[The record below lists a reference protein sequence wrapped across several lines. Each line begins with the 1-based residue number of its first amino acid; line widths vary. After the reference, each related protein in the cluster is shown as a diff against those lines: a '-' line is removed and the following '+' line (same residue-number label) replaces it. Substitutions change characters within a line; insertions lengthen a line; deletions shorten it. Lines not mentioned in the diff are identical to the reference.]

1 MAKNEIEEKKSITEN
16 NRVGVLPRK
25 ICALMAKI
33 VKWVSQHKKW
43 LFGGIGTAILIFI
56 LTKVTTCDKG
66 AKVNTGPITVQGGG
80 NVEIVGGNKT
90 GLDGKDVA
98 AIVEKIIAQNMREKE
113 GLFQEIGNLKEQ
125 LTSAIQRAEE
135 AEA

>member
-1 MAKNEIEEKKSITEN
+1 
-16 NRVGVLPRK
+16 
-25 ICALMAKI
+25 
-33 VKWVSQHKKW
+33 
-43 LFGGIGTAILIFI
+43 
-56 LTKVTTCDKG
+56 
-66 AKVNTGPITVQGGG
+66 
-80 NVEIVGGNKT
+80 VEIVGGNKT